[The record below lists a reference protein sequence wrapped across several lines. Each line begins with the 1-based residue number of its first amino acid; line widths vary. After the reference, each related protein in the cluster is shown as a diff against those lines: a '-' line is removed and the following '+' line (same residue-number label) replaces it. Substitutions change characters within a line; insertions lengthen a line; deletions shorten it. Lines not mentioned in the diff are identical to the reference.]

1 MSWKRAVIIVLA
13 VAAMACS
20 KKAEEAQVVE
30 DEWPKHGLTEDQV
43 DQVLAKV
50 GDRTITVGELADRLA
65 SQSPYLRARFESPER
80 RKELLDNLV
89 RFELLVYEAKRRG
102 YTDKPEIMRARR
114 NAMIQQLVKKEVDA
128 PLEGV
133 VITDEEVKAVYDE
146 NPFEFDRLAQ
156 VRASHIFIEDR
167 AHAKKTLTRARK
179 ADLAGFRNLARE
191 ESEDEKTRANGGDL
205 HFFEASGEGEPPA
218 AIREAA
224 FSLNTVGAV
233 YPDLVEDGDG
243 YHIIMLT
250 GKRAALKR
258 TYEQAK
264 RAIRHKL
271 TRQRKDAAMEALT
284 ERLRKEVVVEI
295 DYDALNAIQVELPE
309 LPQGQ

>member
-13 VAAMACS
+13 VAATACS
-20 KKAEEAQVVE
+20 KKAEEPRVVE
-30 DEWPKHGLTEDQV
+30 DEWPKNGLTEAQADE
-43 DQVLAKV
+43 VLAKV

-65 SQSPYLRARFESPER
+65 AQSPYLRARFESPER

-102 YTDKPEIMRARR
+102 YADKPEIIRARR

-128 PLEGV
+128 PLEGAE
-133 VITDEEVKAVYDE
+133 ITDEEVKAAYDE
-146 NPFEFDRLAQ
+146 NPFEFDRPAQ
-156 VRASHIFIEDR
+156 VRASHIFVEDR
-167 AHAKKTLTRARK
+167 ARAKKALDRAR
-179 ADLAGFRNLARE
+179 DTDVAGFRALARE
-191 ESEDEKTRANGGDL
+191 ESEDEKTRTNGGDL
-205 HFFEASGEGEPPA
+205 HFFEASGDGEPPT

-224 FSLNTVGAV
+224 FSLGKVGAV
-233 YPDLVEDGDG
+233 YPGLVEEGGG

-271 TRQRKDAAMEALT
+271 PRQRKDAAMEALS

-295 DYDALNAIQVELPE
+295 DYDALNAIQVEFPE
-309 LPQGQ
+309 FPQGQ

>member
-13 VAAMACS
+13 VAATNCS
-20 KKAEEAQVVE
+20 KKAEEAEVVE
-30 DEWPKHGLTEDQV
+30 DQWPKHGLTEVQADE
-43 DQVLAKV
+43 VLAKV

-102 YTDKPEIMRARR
+102 YADKPEIVRARR
-114 NAMIQQLVKKEVDA
+114 NAMIQQLIKKEVDA
-128 PLEGV
+128 PLEGME
-133 VITDEEVKAVYDE
+133 ITDEEVKAIYDE
-146 NPFEFDRLAQ
+146 NPLEFDRLAQ
-156 VRASHIFIEDR
+156 VRASHIFVKDR
-167 AHAKKTLTRARK
+167 ARAKKTLARAK
-179 ADLAGFRNLARE
+179 NADLAGFRKLARE
-191 ESEDEKTRANGGDL
+191 DSEDDKTRANGGDL
-205 HFFEASGEGEPPA
+205 HFFEASGEGEPPT

-224 FSLNTVGAV
+224 FSLDKVGAV
-233 YPDLVEDGDG
+233 YPELVEEGGG

-271 TRQRKDAAMEALT
+271 TRQRKDAAIEALT

-295 DYDALNAIQVELPE
+295 DYDALNAIQVEIPDFR
-309 LPQGQ
+309 QGQ